1 MSVMRRHLLTL
12 AAPVVGLSLL
22 LSGCAK
28 DDSAATTTTSS
39 EVATTAATADLAS
52 VTEITSPDAVP
63 TTIDAPDNVVPPEP
77 TAPPDEFAVGKD
89 TPKDPKGRPF
99 LSPGDEGDDVVAMQ
113 RRLIDLGGAV
123 DDSGV
128 YDDATLAAV
137 LQFQRSQGLVADGI
151 VGTKTWAALDSPK
164 APSSTPTTV
173 APSAQGDG
181 AAIPAVE
188 APANDPAEKNDSKVT
203 GAIVVLSSQK
213 VVLFAGS
220 KPVAEFPVSSGRN
233 GLTPV
238 GSFKVQS
245 KSPRTVSNS
254 DNTIGM
260 KWMTRFNG
268 GIGFHGIPVR
278 KDGTPL
284 ATPLGQRPVSAG
296 CIRMRD
302 DDAKR
307 IFDQLPI
314 GGTVVV
320 AR

>member
-1 MSVMRRHLLTL
+1 
-12 AAPVVGLSLL
+12 
-22 LSGCAK
+22 
-28 DDSAATTTTSS
+28 
-39 EVATTAATADLAS
+39 
-52 VTEITSPDAVP
+52 
-63 TTIDAPDNVVPPEP
+63 
-77 TAPPDEFAVGKD
+77 
-89 TPKDPKGRPF
+89 
-99 LSPGDEGDDVVAMQ
+99 
-113 RRLIDLGGAV
+113 V

-151 VGTKTWAALDSPK
+151 VGTKTWAALDAPK
-164 APSSTPTTV
+164 APSSSPTTV
-173 APSAQGDG
+173 AGAAQGDG
-181 AAIPAVE
+181 AAIPAVTP
-188 APANDPAEKNDSKVT
+188 PANDPAEKNDSKVT

-233 GLTPV
+233 GLTPT

-245 KSPRTVSNS
+245 KSSRTVSNS

-302 DDAKR
+302 EDAKKVY
-307 IFDQLPI
+307 DQLPI

-320 AR
+320 AK

>member
-1 MSVMRRHLLTL
+1 MTGMRRHLLTL
-12 AAPVVGLSLL
+12 AVPVVGLSLL
-22 LSGCAK
+22 LTGCAK
-28 DDSAATTTTSS
+28 DDSAATTSSSVAVSTSA
-39 EVATTAATADLAS
+39 VTADLAS

-63 TTIDAPDNVVPPEP
+63 VTIDAPDNVVPPEP

-89 TPKDPKGRPF
+89 TPKDPLGRPF
-99 LSPGDEGDDVVAMQ
+99 LSPGDEGDDVVALQ

-151 VGTKTWAALDSPK
+151 VGTKTWAALDAPK
-164 APSSTPTTV
+164 SPSSSPTTV
-173 APSAQGDG
+173 AGAAQGDG
-181 AAIPAVE
+181 AAIPAVTP
-188 APANDPAEKNDSKVT
+188 PANDPAEKNDSKVT

-233 GLTPV
+233 GLTPT

-245 KSPRTVSNS
+245 KSSRTVSNS

-302 DDAKR
+302 EDAKKVY
-307 IFDQLPI
+307 DQLPI

-320 AR
+320 AK

>member
-1 MSVMRRHLLTL
+1 MSAMRRHLLTL

-22 LSGCAK
+22 LMGCAK
-28 DDSAATTTTSS
+28 DDTATSDTATPTTVV
-39 EVATTAATADLAS
+39 EAGLAS
-52 VTEITSPDAVP
+52 VTEITSPDAAP
-63 TTIDAPDNVVPPEP
+63 TTIDAPDDVVPPEP

-99 LSPGDEGDDVVAMQ
+99 LSPGDEGDDVVALQ
-113 RRLIDLGGAV
+113 RRLIDLGGGV

-137 LQFQRSQGLVADGI
+137 LQFQRTQGLVADGI
-151 VGTKTWAALDSPK
+151 VGTKTWAALDAPRS
-164 APSSTPTTV
+164 PSSPPTTV
-173 APSAQGDG
+173 ATAQGDG
-181 AAIPAVE
+181 AAIPAV
-188 APANDPAEKNDSKVT
+188 APPANDPAEKNDSKVT

-238 GSFKVQS
+238 GTFKVQS

-302 DDAKR
+302 DDAKKVY
-307 IFDQLPI
+307 DQLPI
-314 GGTVVV
+314 GGAVVV